1 MKKTMNNILYLLLI
15 LLFLLQRT
23 GCKKHQAP
31 AQKPMTDKA
40 QSQEAK
46 SAPNAAE
53 EAKKVET
60 EEYRYDAKGRR
71 DPFLSLVALT
81 KQKPSRKKGATP
93 FESYDIDEVQLLAIA
108 KANNKY
114 YALIQLPDRKS
125 YTIKE
130 GMSLG
135 LQGGKVEK
143 ITKDSVFI
151 REFVKDYRGDIKPRD
166 SILKLHK
173 GEGE

>member
-1 MKKTMNNILYLLLI
+1 MKRTMNRTLYLLLI
-15 LLFLLQRT
+15 LLLLLPWA
-23 GCKKHQAP
+23 GCKKQQAP
-31 AQKPMTDKA
+31 AQKPMAEKVK
-40 QSQEAK
+40 SQEAK
-46 SAPNAAE
+46 DALKATE
-53 EAKKVET
+53 ETKKVET
-60 EEYRYDAKGRR
+60 EEYRYDAKGKK

-114 YALIQLPDRKS
+114 YALIQLPDKKS
-125 YTIKE
+125 YTIRE